1 MIGFIYFLYLTF
13 FRCTGTISIE
23 NGEGGLCTKKWS
35 ISVLVLAVSAALYF
49 LLPPEV
55 IRETLAGLGTLAPV
69 VYMAMF
75 AVLPAFFFPVA
86 VLALAG
92 GLVFGLWLGAL
103 YTFIGAVINCSVMF
117 WMARYMGRRQIEHLI
132 EKRLDAKWKLRLS
145 KLEGREGSILLIVL
159 RLIPAVPYNLI
170 NYAFGLT
177 GMGYGTYILA
187 SALGIIPGTF
197 AFINIG
203 DKAMDVSSP
212 GFWVAIGLLMLLLA
226 VTTLLGK
233 KLFPNSNKENTI

>member
-1 MIGFIYFLYLTF
+1 MGEEA
-13 FRCTGTISIE
+13 E
-23 NGEGGLCTKKWS
+23 NTKKW
-35 ISVLVLAVSAALYF
+35 IIAALVLLASAALYV
-49 LLPPEV
+49 LLPPER
-55 IRETLAGLGTLAPV
+55 IREALTALGGWAPW

-92 GLVFGLWLGAL
+92 GVAFGLWQGAL
-103 YTFIGAVINCSVMF
+103 YTFLGAVVNCSVMF
-117 WMARYMGRRQIEHLI
+117 WMARHWGREKIRALI
-132 EKRLDAKWKLRLS
+132 EERLAPQWKKRLD
-145 KLEGREGSILLIVL
+145 KLEGREGFLLLIIL

-177 GMGYGTYILA
+177 GMGYPAYILG

-203 DKAMDVSSP
+203 DKAMDLTSP
-212 GFWVAIGLLMLLLA
+212 GFWIALGLLLLLLA
-226 VTTLLGK
+226 VTAVLGK
-233 KLFPNSNKENTI
+233 KLFPKES

>member
-1 MIGFIYFLYLTF
+1 MSSPVTKGA
-13 FRCTGTISIE
+13 
-23 NGEGGLCTKKWS
+23 NPTKKW
-35 ISVLVLAVSAALYF
+35 ILAALVIAASAGLYW
-49 LLPPEV
+49 LLPPER
-55 IRETLAGLGTLAPV
+55 IRELLADLGAFAPW

-92 GLVFGLWLGAL
+92 GVAFGLWQGAL
-103 YTFIGAVINCSVMF
+103 YTFIGAVVNCSVMF
-117 WMARYMGRRQIEHLI
+117 WTARHFGREKIEALI
-132 EKRLDAKWKLRLS
+132 EQRLDSQWRDRLA
-145 KLEGREGSILLIVL
+145 KLEGREGFLLLIIL

-177 GMGYGTYILA
+177 GMNYPAYILA

-203 DKAMDVSSP
+203 DKAMDIASP
-212 GFWVAIGLLMLLLA
+212 SFWIAIGLLVLLLA
-226 VTTLLGK
+226 VTALLGK
-233 KLFPNSNKENTI
+233 KLFPEK

>member
-1 MIGFIYFLYLTF
+1 MGKEA
-13 FRCTGTISIE
+13 E
-23 NGEGGLCTKKWS
+23 NTKKWL
-35 ISVLVLAVSAALYF
+35 IAALVLLASAALYI
-49 LLPPEV
+49 LLPPER
-55 IRETLAGLGTLAPV
+55 IREVLSGLGGWAPL

-92 GLVFGLWLGAL
+92 GVAFGLWQGAL
-103 YTFIGAVINCSVMF
+103 YTFLGAVVNCSVMF
-117 WMARYMGRRQIEHLI
+117 WMARHWGRDKIRTII
-132 EKRLDAKWKLRLS
+132 EKRLAPQWRKRLD
-145 KLEGREGSILLIVL
+145 KLEGREGFLLLIIL

-177 GMGYGTYILA
+177 GMRYPAYILA

-203 DKAMDVSSP
+203 DKAMDITSP
-212 GFWVAIGLLMLLLA
+212 GFWIAIGLLLLLLA
-226 VTTLLGK
+226 VTAALGR
-233 KLFPNSNKENTI
+233 KLFPKE

>member
-1 MIGFIYFLYLTF
+1 M
-13 FRCTGTISIE
+13 
-23 NGEGGLCTKKWS
+23 GEEAEKTKKW
-35 ISVLVLAVSAALYF
+35 IMGVLVLAASAALYF
-49 LLPPEV
+49 LLPPEL
-55 IRETLAGLGTLAPV
+55 IRETLAGLGGWAPI

-103 YTFIGAVINCSVMF
+103 YTFVGAVINCSVMF
-117 WMARYMGRRQIEHLI
+117 WMARHWGREKIRAVIEA
-132 EKRLDAKWKLRLS
+132 RLAPQWQQRLS
-145 KLEGREGSILLIVL
+145 KLEGRGGFLLLIIL

-177 GMGYGTYILA
+177 GMKYPVYILA

-203 DKAMDVSSP
+203 DKAMDVTSP
-212 GFWVAIGLLMLLLA
+212 GFWIAIGLLLLLLA
-226 VTTLLGK
+226 VTAALGK
-233 KLFPNSNKENTI
+233 KLFPKES

>member
-1 MIGFIYFLYLTF
+1 M
-13 FRCTGTISIE
+13 
-23 NGEGGLCTKKWS
+23 GEVLDTKKW
-35 ISVLVLAVSAALYF
+35 IMGLVVLAVSAALYVW
-49 LLPPEV
+49 LPPEQ
-55 IRETLAGLGTLAPV
+55 IREALMSLGALAPV

-75 AVLPAFFFPVA
+75 AVLPACFFPVA

-117 WMARYMGRRQIEHLI
+117 WMARYIGRQQIENLMA
-132 EKRLDAKWKLRLS
+132 KRLDAKWRARLS
-145 KLEGREGSILLIVL
+145 KLEGREGFILLIVL

-177 GMGYGTYILA
+177 GMGYGAYILA

-197 AFINIG
+197 AFITIG

-212 GFWVAIGLLMLLLA
+212 GFWIAIGLLVLLLA

>member
-1 MIGFIYFLYLTF
+1 M
-13 FRCTGTISIE
+13 
-23 NGEGGLCTKKWS
+23 GEVLDTKKW
-35 ISVLVLAVSAALYF
+35 IMGLLVLAVSAALYF
-49 LLPPEV
+49 WLPSER
-55 IRETLAGLGTLAPV
+55 IREALMSLGALAPV
-69 VYMAMF
+69 VYVAMF

-86 VLALAG
+86 VLSLAG

-117 WMARYMGRRQIEHLI
+117 WMARYIGRQQIESLI
-132 EKRLDAKWKLRLS
+132 TKRLDAKWRTRLS
-145 KLEGREGSILLIVL
+145 KLEGREGFVLLIVL

-177 GMGYGTYILA
+177 GMRYPAYILG

-203 DKAMDVSSP
+203 DKSMDVTSP
-212 GFWVAIGLLMLLLA
+212 GFWIAIGLLGLLLV
-226 VTTLLGK
+226 VTALLGK
-233 KLFPNSNKENTI
+233 RIFPDHK

>member
-1 MIGFIYFLYLTF
+1 M
-13 FRCTGTISIE
+13 
-23 NGEGGLCTKKWS
+23 
-35 ISVLVLAVSAALYF
+35 LASAALYF
-49 LLPPEV
+49 LLPLER
-55 IRETLAGLGTLAPV
+55 IREVLSGLGSWAPL

-92 GLVFGLWLGAL
+92 GVAFGLWQGAM
-103 YTFIGAVINCSVMF
+103 YTFVGAVVNCSMMF
-117 WMARYMGRRQIEHLI
+117 WTARYFGRKKIEALM
-132 EKRLDAKWKLRLS
+132 EKRVDVKWRRRLS
-145 KLEGREGSILLIVL
+145 KLEGREGFVLLIVL

-177 GMGYGTYILA
+177 GMKYPAYILA

-203 DKAMDVSSP
+203 DKSMDITSP
-212 GFWVAIGLLMLLLA
+212 GFWIAIGLLLLLLA
-226 VTTLLGK
+226 VTALLGK
-233 KLFPNSNKENTI
+233 KIFPDQ

>member
-1 MIGFIYFLYLTF
+1 MAQGQYQQKMGKEAI
-13 FRCTGTISIE
+13 
-23 NGEGGLCTKKWS
+23 CTKKW
-35 ISVLVLAVSAALYF
+35 IMGVLVLAASAALYL
-49 LLPPEV
+49 LLPPEL
-55 IRETLAGLGTLAPV
+55 IRDALTGLGPWAPV

-117 WMARYMGRRQIEHLI
+117 WMARHWGREKIRAVIEARLAPQWQ
-132 EKRLDAKWKLRLS
+132 KRLD
-145 KLEGREGSILLIVL
+145 KLEGRGGFLLLIIL

-177 GMGYGTYILA
+177 GMKYPAYILA

-203 DKAMDVSSP
+203 DKAMDVTSP
-212 GFWVAIGLLMLLLA
+212 GFWIAIGLLLLLLA
-226 VTTLLGK
+226 VTAALGK
-233 KLFPNSNKENTI
+233 KLCPKES

>member
-1 MIGFIYFLYLTF
+1 M
-13 FRCTGTISIE
+13 
-23 NGEGGLCTKKWS
+23 GEEAEKTKKW
-35 ISVLVLAVSAALYF
+35 IAAALVLAASALLYR
-49 LLPPEV
+49 LLPPDR
-55 IRETLAGLGTLAPV
+55 IRALLSELGSWAPW

-92 GLVFGLWLGAL
+92 GVAFGLWQGAL
-103 YTFIGAVINCSVMF
+103 YTFIGAVVNCSVMF
-117 WMARYMGRRQIEHLI
+117 WTARHFGREKVEMLMK
-132 EKRLDAKWKLRLS
+132 KRLDPKWRERLS
-145 KLEGREGSILLIVL
+145 KLEGREGFILLIVL

-177 GMGYGTYILA
+177 GMNYPAYILA

-203 DKAMDVSSP
+203 DKSMDVTSP
-212 GFWVAIGLLMLLLA
+212 GFWIAIGLLGALLA
-226 VTTLLGK
+226 VTALLGK
-233 KLFPNSNKENTI
+233 RIFPDK

>member
-1 MIGFIYFLYLTF
+1 MVIA
-13 FRCTGTISIE
+13 
-23 NGEGGLCTKKWS
+23 
-35 ISVLVLAVSAALYF
+35 AVGLYF
-49 LLPPEV
+49 CLPAEE
-55 IRETLAGLGTLAPV
+55 IQGILADLGPWAPW

-92 GLVFGLWLGAL
+92 GLVFGLLRGAL
-103 YTFIGAVINCSVMF
+103 YTFIGAVVNCSVMF
-117 WMARYMGRRQIEHLI
+117 WMARHWGQEGIKAMIEAKLDPKWQ
-132 EKRLDAKWKLRLS
+132 ERLG
-145 KLEGREGSILLIVL
+145 KLEGRSGFLLLIIL

-177 GMGYGTYILA
+177 GMGYSAYILG

-203 DKAMDVSSP
+203 RTALDPTSP
-212 GFWVAIGLLMLLLA
+212 GFLTAVALLALLLI
-226 VTTLLGK
+226 VTAALGK
-233 KLFPNSNKENTI
+233 KLFPDK